1 MELLTQRLDVPLIE
15 ILRSELKARGWREM
29 GLQANRAVRGWKHP
43 ERQIKAASL
52 TDAIVQQLVFEVG
65 P

>member
-1 MELLTQRLDVPLIE
+1 MIAKGELEVPLIE

-29 GLQANRAVRGWKHP
+29 GLQANRAVKGWKHP
-43 ERQIKAASL
+43 GRQIKAASL
-52 TDAIVQQLVFEVG
+52 NDAIVQQRIFEVG